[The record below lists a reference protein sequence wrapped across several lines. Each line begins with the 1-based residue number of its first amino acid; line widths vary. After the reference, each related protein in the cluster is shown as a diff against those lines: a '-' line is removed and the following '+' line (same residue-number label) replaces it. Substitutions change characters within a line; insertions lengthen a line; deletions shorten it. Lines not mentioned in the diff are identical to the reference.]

1 MEHEDSDKL
10 SLLSSGFTQLSSWRP
25 EHTNKFQYAL
35 QLMEHD
41 DIDKL
46 FPADAIK
53 RAKEYL
59 EALAPGGTG
68 AYTDSQGLQLCREQI
83 AESMKE
89 RDGVDADP
97 ADIFMTSGNSL
108 L

>member
-1 MEHEDSDKL
+1 
-10 SLLSSGFTQLSSWRP
+10 
-25 EHTNKFQYAL
+25 
-35 QLMEHD
+35 MEHD
-41 DIDKL
+41 GIDKL

-83 AESMKE
+83 AESLKE
-89 RDGVDADP
+89 RDGVDANP

-108 L
+108 LCACGMGRD